1 MKTLEKSCLRCKFFR
16 LKEVDKGVCRVEK
29 KNDMNYP
36 LKGNEESCPKWQDG
50 GQQYY
55 IRLGW
60 IKARKAEEPQEG

>member
-1 MKTLEKSCLRCKFFR
+1 MKTKEKSCLCCNFFR

-29 KNDMNYP
+29 KSDKDYP
-36 LKGNEESCPKWQDG
+36 LKGNEESCPKWQDS

-60 IKARKAEEPQEG
+60 IKARRVEGQQEG